1 MSRVLHLNE
10 RRVAGKG
17 MSMADTDETIEEI
30 EEAPEEEVAE
40 AGVGRRKFFGPTLI
54 RTLIYVAIALV
65 LIIISGTIAYIVA
78 KRVGTAPATEKISP
92 EYRVREKPLMY
103 YDLESFSIN
112 TSDTEEPHF
121 IKITISIGY
130 DQGNVELQTELNARK
145 PQLRDIVISIVG
157 EKRYADL
164 NTQPKREALKEEIK
178 LKINSVLTT
187 PRAQVKE
194 IVFTEFVLT

>member
-1 MSRVLHLNE
+1 MPQFYG
-10 RRVAGKG
+10 RRVTGKG

-30 EEAPEEEVAE
+30 EEAPEEEVTE
-40 AGVGRRKFFGPTLI
+40 AGVIRKKLFGPTLI

-92 EYRVREKPLMY
+92 EYRVREKPLAY
-103 YDLESFSIN
+103 YDLQSFSIN

-121 IKITISIGY
+121 VKITISIGY
-130 DQGNVELQTELNARK
+130 DQGNVELQTELVARN
-145 PQLRDIVISIVG
+145 PQLRDIVISVVG
-157 EKRYADL
+157 SKRYADL
-164 NTQPKREALKEEIK
+164 NTQEKREALKEEIK
-178 LKINSVLTT
+178 RKINSVLTT
-187 PRAQVKE
+187 PRGQVKE